1 MTIRTWDPFPVLR
14 LPSPAK
20 KIHPENIR
28 IRKKD
33 WRFPTLHKTWFSVDS
48 HLAASDP
55 QGGSKVGP
63 WSVLFSILHPP
74 RKNIFSIDLYISL
87 YWSPLFLA
95 GYILPIFVC
104 VHTLNGSKRRCVNL
118 WSRTE
123 PSELCNRCCCYTHPY
138 CGQVYWGVGLQKRLV
153 AWWKRMG

>member
-1 MTIRTWDPFPVLR
+1 MTFRTWDPFPVLR
-14 LPSPAK
+14 LPSPAN

-63 WSVLFSILHPP
+63 WSVLFSSLHPL
-74 RKNIFSIDLYISL
+74 RKYFFHRSLYISL
-87 YWSPLFLA
+87 LVPPFFGGIYSPYFCVCTYTERLKATLRK
-95 GYILPIFVC
+95 FVISKPNLLNYAIDAAAI
-104 VHTLNGSKRRCVNL
+104 HTHTVDKFTAEWVCRNV
-118 WSRTE
+118 
-123 PSELCNRCCCYTHPY
+123 
-138 CGQVYWGVGLQKRLV
+138 
-153 AWWKRMG
+153 